1 MLEQAIID
9 AEALKEA
16 ALKNAEQVIIEKYS
30 EEVKNA
36 VDNLL
41 EQDELDLD
49 LNLEAIE
56 GEEGEEEVVEE
67 EDKPYDQ
74 LPYKHRT
81 VEGGDNDIA
90 INLEQLEEQIEQ
102 IYGEL
107 NPKEEN
113 YVLVSE
119 DKEEEQEDLDEEIEI
134 ELTEDEDEEIE
145 LTEDAEFYEKSEE
158 EEAGEGIQ
166 KGGEEAEVEGEEA
179 VKKEAIIRQAVE
191 EALRVDYKTVPT
203 GHVGAFTNLEW
214 EYAEEM
220 NAIKT
225 KYEELEE
232 KNEKQRKLME
242 QALQI
247 INVMETKNKKYETAV
262 EQLKTKLVETNLTN
276 ARLYYKNQVLASPS
290 LNERQKENIVE
301 ALSQADSPK
310 QAKTIFE
317 TLQSAVGNSTK
328 GSPKSLSEA
337 VEKRSLL
344 TVSPKRRQERDTIE
358 EVISSR
364 WQRLAGIKS

>member
-1 MLEQAIID
+1 MSSMLEQAFID

-16 ALKNAEQVIIEKYS
+16 ALKNAEQVIIEKYA

-36 VDNLL
+36 VDGLL
-41 EQDELDLD
+41 EQDELDLG
-49 LNLEAIE
+49 LEE
-56 GEEGEEEVVEE
+56 GEEGEEVVE
-67 EDKPYDQ
+67 EDKPYDAF
-74 LPYKHRT
+74 PYKHRT
-81 VEGGDNDIA
+81 NETTDNDIT
-90 INLEQLEEQIEQ
+90 INLEQLEEQIEK

-119 DKEEEQEDLDEEIEI
+119 DVEIDEEIEI
-134 ELTEDEDEEIE
+134 ELTEDEGEEIE
-145 LTEDAEFYEKSEE
+145 LTEDDEPFFAQSEE
-158 EEAGEGIQ
+158 EEGSEAE
-166 KGGEEAEVEGEEA
+166 EEAAEKGRQTSLYGGTPTSEEL
-179 VKKEAIIRQAVE
+179 IRKAVE
-191 EALRVDYKTVPT
+191 EALRVDYETVPT
-203 GHVGAFTNLEW
+203 GHIGAFTNQEW

-220 NAIKT
+220 NAVKT

-232 KNEKQRKLME
+232 KSQKQKKLME
-242 QALQI
+242 QALQV
-247 INVMETKNKKYETAV
+247 INILEKNTKKYETAV

-317 TLQSAVGNSTK
+317 TLQNAVGGSKTK
-328 GSPKSLSEA
+328 GAPKSLSEA

-344 TVSPKRRQERDTIE
+344 TVSPARRRERDTVE
-358 EVISSR
+358 EAISSR